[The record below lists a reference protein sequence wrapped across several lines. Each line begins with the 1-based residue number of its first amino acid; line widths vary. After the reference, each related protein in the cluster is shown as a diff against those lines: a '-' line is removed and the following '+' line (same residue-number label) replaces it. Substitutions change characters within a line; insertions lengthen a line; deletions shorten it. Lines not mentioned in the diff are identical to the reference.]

1 MAAPRRC
8 RIIQPHYTLQLTPV
22 QTTFSASAEYR
33 AEVNSPDM
41 NGRTPIMIAAGQNH
55 SDTVEIL
62 EQAGSRMEA
71 RDYWCETAHEH
82 VANMWLRLGRPAE
95 EERDLQTEE
104 FFRVLGKALEENEIE
119 DATHFRVIR
128 DHHRMKKLEK
138 NTIKW
143 KIRTYLTCTTLRMSV

>member
-1 MAAPRRC
+1 MLITLTAGPTCHCCGILSTKVTIGLNRLQMVKLLLENGANPNLGIDNGRAEEMPDNSTPLHFAAYSGAND
-8 RIIQPHYTLQLTPV
+8 ILELLLK
-22 QTTFSASAEYR
+22 YR

-82 VANMWLRLGRPAE
+82 VANMWLRHGRPAE

-104 FFRVLGKALEENEIE
+104 FFQ
-119 DATHFRVIR
+119 F
-128 DHHRMKKLEK
+128 
-138 NTIKW
+138 
-143 KIRTYLTCTTLRMSV
+143 

>member
-1 MAAPRRC
+1 
-8 RIIQPHYTLQLTPV
+8 
-22 QTTFSASAEYR
+22 
-33 AEVNSPDM
+33 
-41 NGRTPIMIAAGQNH
+41 MIAAGQNH

-128 DHHRMKKLEK
+128 DPSSNEEIRKEYYKVVDKNLPDLYHAQNERLKL
-138 NTIKW
+138 
-143 KIRTYLTCTTLRMSV
+143 